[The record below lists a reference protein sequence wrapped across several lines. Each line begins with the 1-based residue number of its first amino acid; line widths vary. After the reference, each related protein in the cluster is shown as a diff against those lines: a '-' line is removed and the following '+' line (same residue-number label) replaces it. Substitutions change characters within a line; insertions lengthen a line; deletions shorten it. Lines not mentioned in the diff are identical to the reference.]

1 MQKIRKKSSV
11 LKKVKTS
18 NTIKS
23 EAADMFGKKKTMGE
37 MRFAKARTGHHSR
50 RTSQKFERIRRPV
63 NLSESGLDCDHFVAF
78 QNAAI
83 NSRYYVVKK

>member
-1 MQKIRKKSSV
+1 MQKIRKKSSAF
-11 LKKVKTS
+11 KKVKPS
-18 NTIKS
+18 NTFKS
-23 EAADMFGKKKTMGE
+23 DAADIVGKKKTMGE
-37 MRFAKARTGHHSR
+37 MRFARARTGHHSR

-83 NSRYYVVKK
+83 NGRYYVVKK